1 MCAKPKDPVACE
13 AWQLLV
19 QFSFTQ
25 RASLPAMAAE
35 LELSPAQCHLIN
47 LIEPD
52 RAMPMGQLAGAL
64 SCDASNVTGLV
75 DRLESRG
82 LIQRRPSAEDRRVKV
97 ISLTPLGAR
106 LRAALIERMTAAP
119 PTLAKL
125 SAEDQRILVRLLR
138 RLVE

>member
-1 MCAKPKDPVACE
+1 
-13 AWQLLV
+13 
-19 QFSFTQ
+19 
-25 RASLPAMAAE
+25 
-35 LELSPAQCHLIN
+35 
-47 LIEPD
+47 
-52 RAMPMGQLAGAL
+52 MPMGQLAGAL

-75 DRLESRG
+75 DRLASRG
-82 LIQRRPSAEDRRVKV
+82 LIQRSPSAEDRRVKV